1 MKIKMVKYK
10 NIKKQIQETGKRN
23 RIQISLLILNQFE
36 LLSNFHSL
44 WNDKKTYEFLMIS
57 GEIELN

>member
-1 MKIKMVKYK
+1 MKTKMVKYK

-44 WNDKKTYEFLMIS
+44 WNDKKTYGFLMIS